1 MYGRIKDMLLGWY
14 PVGGEATLILFGLTL
29 LVIATA
35 VFRLRLSQWWA
46 AGVVLA
52 VAAIMEVLDIL
63 LLGQSVELGLRHLLL
78 VALPPAILV
87 LFIRQGWS
95 RT

>member
-1 MYGRIKDMLLGWY
+1 MYGMIKDTVLGWY
-14 PVGGEATLILFGLTL
+14 PVGGEARLILFGFSLL
-29 LVIATA
+29 LVTTA

-52 VAAIMEVLDIL
+52 VAAIMELLDVI
-63 LLGQSVELGLRHLLL
+63 LLGQSITLGLRHLLV
-78 VALPPAILV
+78 VAVPPAILV

-95 RT
+95 KA

>member
-1 MYGRIKDMLLGWY
+1 MYATIKGAVLGWY
-14 PVGGEATLILFGLTL
+14 PVGGEATLILFGFTIL
-29 LVIATA
+29 LVATA

-46 AGVVLA
+46 AGVVLT
-52 VAAIMEVLDIL
+52 VAAIMEILDVL
-63 LLGQSVELGLRHLLL
+63 LLGQSIELGLRHLLL
-78 VALPPAILV
+78 VSLPPAILV